1 MGTAL
6 TTINSA
12 NLTELQNLG
21 QIFVKSKFF
30 ADSTDAAHAIVKIM
44 AGAELG
50 FAPIASMTGVYIV
63 KGKVS
68 LSANLMAAAIKRSKR
83 YTFRCAPGHPTAHE
97 CEITFYEREGDKW
110 APIGT
115 SSFTIAEA
123 HAANLHRDWD
133 YKANNNAGGW
143 KDKPTWKN
151 FPKNMLFARALSNGA
166 KWFCADIFGGPVYT
180 PDELGATVDGETGEV
195 IDLAPEPKTVHNV
208 ALQVEPAAAKAEIA
222 RAVEVDSQDD
232 PLPEFEQRQSEE
244 SPEEIEAERST
255 LTAQIK
261 QCFLVCKSEGE
272 FIAWWQE
279 VRGDDR
285 PRPWLRSMATTLCE
299 RAAAFKA
306 ANAEPKAE
314 EVFDGQKPAAKP
326 SHAAQAADGSVK
338 LLRKDASG
346 NLVPQWEKPTPSV
359 VEDDPAQ
366 VLADTAAQGYATPS
380 HKRLDELITFW
391 NREGFQSFEAI
402 NQKIAAVTG
411 GKYALDELDEAE
423 AAKVCGALSNW
434 NPTADAAIG
443 KKGAKKK

>member
-1 MGTAL
+1 MSTAL
-6 TTINSA
+6 QVRPAETMSEWQVIREQSAVLITTGFLPQSIKTPEQAMAIILTGRELGIGTMAALNSINVIQGKPTVSPQLMMA
-12 NLTELQNLG
+12 LINRTGQLEDLKLEASSEGAICTIKRKGRAPYTTRFGPREAMAMNLHGKDNYKKQPATMYKWRAL
-21 QIFVKSKFF
+21 
-30 ADSTDAAHAIVKIM
+30 ADAARTIFPDAV
-44 AGAELG
+44 LG
-50 FAPIASMTGVYIV
+50 
-63 KGKVS
+63 
-68 LSANLMAAAIKRSKR
+68 L
-83 YTFRCAPGHPTAHE
+83 
-97 CEITFYEREGDKW
+97 
-110 APIGT
+110 
-115 SSFTIAEA
+115 
-123 HAANLHRDWD
+123 
-133 YKANNNAGGW
+133 
-143 KDKPTWKN
+143 
-151 FPKNMLFARALSNGA
+151 
-166 KWFCADIFGGPVYT
+166 YT
-180 PDELGATVDGETGEV
+180 PDEMGATVDGETGEV
-195 IDLAPEPKTVHNV
+195 IDLAPEPKTVRNV

-244 SPEEIEAERST
+244 SPEEIEAERAQ

-261 QCFLVCKSEGE
+261 ECFLVCKSVGE
-272 FIAWWQE
+272 FVAWWQE

-299 RAAAFKA
+299 RAAAFRA

-314 EVFDGQKPAAKP
+314 EVFDSQKHAAKP

-346 NLVPQWEKPTPSV
+346 NLVPQWEKPTPPA

-380 HKRLDELITFW
+380 HKRLDELITYW
-391 NREGFQSFEAI
+391 NSEGGQSFDVI

-423 AAKVCGALSNW
+423 AAKACGALSSW